1 MLVRLEVNQL
11 MRGVQSKSVIAG
23 FLNSFKLT
31 MQPTNPWC
39 VHIIQHKIIKK
50 YLYGF
55 GWYTYVYQPG
65 ASDIS
70 FRGATLCEAAL
81 LSYDA
86 DGVRLP

>member
-1 MLVRLEVNQL
+1 MGLVGIR
-11 MRGVQSKSVIAG
+11 M
-23 FLNSFKLT
+23 
-31 MQPTNPWC
+31 
-39 VHIIQHKIIKK
+39 
-50 YLYGF
+50 
-55 GWYTYVYQPG
+55 YVYQPG